1 MIRIRSK
8 RHNFRR
14 CGVPHPKQPVEYSD
28 DRFSKKELEILQ
40 AETMLIV
47 ERIPEEVEPDTETE
61 PESESEEVAEPEEVI
76 IKYQADEEEIVIA
89 AKSAIALGK
98 VTKDGKPLVE
108 AIEEILGTDITAAE
122 RDEAWEKI
130 SRQ

>member
-40 AETMLIV
+40 AESMLIV
-47 ERIPEEVEPDTETE
+47 ELISDEVEPE
-61 PESESEEVAEPEEVI
+61 PEPEPI
-76 IKYQADEEEIVIA
+76 IIRYDPDEDDIMIA
-89 AKSAIALGK
+89 AKYAIAAGK
-98 VTKDGKPLVE
+98 VTKDGKPLVDAME
-108 AIEEILGTDITAAE
+108 AKLGRDINAAE